1 MNKEIVPMKKTGKFA
16 AQRMIERPSTKD
28 LGKVTL
34 GNRLTAFSAFVA
46 PVALP
51 TAAAMTLDPIWG
63 FLAFPVAVVGS
74 LTWFGVKDQQLKAK
88 MDSERME
95 AYDELLARNNV
106 KSPLAILNRVPHRKV
121 VEILS
126 NHGMGDIANQLGSAV
141 SHVEK
146 RASLTQKQVALASK
160 ATIRGG
166 KFSDRV
172 RSIFGKRTAY
182 VDASEIG
189 QDCGFVIEYTYHM
202 MKLVNVRKVSLV
214 NEEAAWEEAF
224 KLSITP

>member
-1 MNKEIVPMKKTGKFA
+1 MNKEIVPLKKTGKFA

-28 LGKVTL
+28 VGKVTL
-34 GNRLTAFSAFVA
+34 GNRLAAFSALVA
-46 PVALP
+46 PVAVP
-51 TAAAMTLDPIWG
+51 TAAAMALNPVWG

-74 LTWFGVKDQQLKAK
+74 LTWFGMKDQKLKAE
-88 MDSERME
+88 MDSERMG
-95 AYDELLARNNV
+95 AYDELLARN
-106 KSPLAILNRVPHRKV
+106 KGTTIAILRKVPHRKV

-146 RASLTQKQVALASK
+146 RAVLTQKQLALASK

-172 RSIFGKRTAY
+172 LSIFGKRTAY

-202 MKLVNVRKVSLV
+202 MKLVNVRKVVLV